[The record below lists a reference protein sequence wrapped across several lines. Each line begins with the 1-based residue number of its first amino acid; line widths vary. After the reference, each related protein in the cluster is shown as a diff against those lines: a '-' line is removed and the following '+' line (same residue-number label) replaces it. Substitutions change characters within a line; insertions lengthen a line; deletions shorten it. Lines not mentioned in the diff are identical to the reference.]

1 MTSKPEGSVTSA
13 ARQGTA
19 RARYATPVRLS
30 PGAWQRAWH
39 SRWLPFVS
47 TPIIVV
53 VAIVIWWAYTRI
65 SGISPLILPGPWAVA
80 QAFGSQIT
88 TGYIWTRE
96 IWTTFEETILGFI
109 IGFVVG
115 VGAGYVMGR
124 VRPLEAMGNPFVVTS
139 QVVPKVALVPLFVLW
154 FGFGTTSKI
163 AIAATLSFFPLL
175 TNTSLGIR
183 SVSPSMNEM
192 MASMRAS
199 RLQRF
204 IRLEVPQLLPYV
216 LAGSEVAMVLSLIG
230 AIVGEYLAGDEGL
243 GRLAVDFQNNLQIP
257 QLYGSI
263 LIMTLLGFVLY
274 LVIAVLRRFLIPWH
288 DSVLVRQ
295 NRDQS

>member
-1 MTSKPEGSVTSA
+1 
-13 ARQGTA
+13 
-19 RARYATPVRLS
+19 
-30 PGAWQRAWH
+30 
-39 SRWLPFVS
+39 
-47 TPIIVV
+47 
-53 VAIVIWWAYTRI
+53 
-65 SGISPLILPGPWAVA
+65 
-80 QAFGSQIT
+80 
-88 TGYIWTRE
+88 
-96 IWTTFEETILGFI
+96 
-109 IGFVVG
+109 
-115 VGAGYVMGR
+115 
-124 VRPLEAMGNPFVVTS
+124 
-139 QVVPKVALVPLFVLW
+139 
-154 FGFGTTSKI
+154 
-163 AIAATLSFFPLL
+163 
-175 TNTSLGIR
+175 
-183 SVSPSMNEM
+183 MNEM